1 MELSSMAAAI
11 REYELRAAKRNAT
24 EALMFARV
32 QKWDRVSVKMSRR
45 VTDDVAEWL
54 KAKGYNART
63 FGGRVIVYLGG
74 TDETTHMRGLR
85 VLL

>member
-1 MELSSMAAAI
+1 MAAAI

-74 TDETTHMRGLR
+74 AE
-85 VLL
+85 

>member
-1 MELSSMAAAI
+1 MAAAI

-63 FGGRVIVYLGG
+63 FGGRVIVYFDVKGDG
-74 TDETTHMRGLR
+74 NGSSA
-85 VLL
+85 

>member
-1 MELSSMAAAI
+1 
-11 REYELRAAKRNAT
+11 
-24 EALMFARV
+24 MFARV

-74 TDETTHMRGLR
+74 AE
-85 VLL
+85 

>member
-1 MELSSMAAAI
+1 MAAAI

-32 QKWDRVSVKMSRR
+32 QKWDRVSVKMSRYG
-45 VTDDVAEWL
+45 TDEIAEML
-54 KAKGYNART
+54 QGKGYNAKT

-74 TDETTHMRGLR
+74 AE
-85 VLL
+85 